1 MNLQGR
7 RVLITAGGSG
17 IGLAMAHVFTK
28 AGAAVFVTDINE
40 SALKTLKSQLP
51 QVHAV
56 TADAGNERDVVRSVE
71 QAVQA
76 LGGLDI
82 LINNAGIAGPTGP
95 VEDIT
100 LAEWENTLRI
110 NITGQF
116 LYVQNALPHLRKGTH
131 PAIVNLSS
139 AAGRLGFAG
148 RTPYSAS
155 KWAVIGFTRSL
166 ANELGPDGIRV
177 NAICPGAVDGPR
189 IQQVISAKAKM
200 LGKPHAEVED
210 TYKAQSAMHTMVTA
224 DDIANQALFVCS
236 DLALNISGQ
245 ALAVDGHTEKLF

>member
-1 MNLQGR
+1 MDLQGR
-7 RVLITAGGSG
+7 RVFITAGGSG
-17 IGLAMAHVFTK
+17 IGLAMARVFSQ

-40 SALKTLKSQLP
+40 AALTTLKQELP
-51 QVHAV
+51 GIN
-56 TADAGNERDVVRSVE
+56 TATGDAGSEEDVVRTLKTGIE
-71 QAVQA
+71 A

-116 LYVQNALPHLRKGTH
+116 LHVKYALPHLRKGKH
-131 PAIVNLSS
+131 PAILNLSS

-148 RTPYSAS
+148 RTPYSSS
-155 KWAVIGFTRSL
+155 KWGVIGFTRSL
-166 ANELGPDGIRV
+166 ANELGKEGIRV

-189 IQQVISAKAKM
+189 IQQVIGAKAKM
-200 LGKPHAEVED
+200 LGKPHEEVEAV
-210 TYKAQSAMHTMVTA
+210 YKSQAALNCMVTA

-236 DLALNISGQ
+236 DLALHISGQ
-245 ALAVDGHTEKLF
+245 ALAVDGHTEKIS

>member
-1 MNLQGR
+1 MDLKGR

-17 IGLAMAHVFTK
+17 IGLATAHTFVK
-28 AGAAVFVTDINE
+28 AGASVFVTDINE
-40 SALKTLKSQLP
+40 AALKTLKSELP
-51 QVHAV
+51 QVHAI
-56 TADAGNERDVVRSVE
+56 TADAGNEQDVIRTVDE
-71 QAVQA
+71 AVKA

-95 VEDIT
+95 VENIT

-116 LYVQNALPHLRKGTH
+116 LCVKYALPHLRKGTH

-148 RTPYSAS
+148 RTPYSSS

-166 ANELGPDGIRV
+166 ANELGSDGIRV

-189 IQQVISAKAKM
+189 IQQVIGAKAKM
-200 LGKPHAEVED
+200 LGKPHEEVEES
-210 TYKAQSAMHTMVTA
+210 YKSQSALHTMVTA
-224 DDIANQALFVCS
+224 DDIANQILFVCS

-245 ALAVDGHTEKLF
+245 ALAVDGHTEKIH

>member
-1 MNLQGR
+1 MDLQGR

-28 AGAAVFVTDINE
+28 AGASVFVTDINE

-56 TADAGNERDVVRSVE
+56 TADAGSERDVVRSVE

-100 LAEWENTLRI
+100 LAEWDNTLRI

-148 RTPYSAS
+148 RT
-155 KWAVIGFTRSL
+155 RSL

-189 IQQVISAKAKM
+189 IQQVIGAKAKM

>member
-1 MNLQGR
+1 MDLQGR

-17 IGLAMAHVFTK
+17 IGLAMAHVFIK
-28 AGAAVFVTDINE
+28 AGASVFVTDINE
-40 SALKTLKSQLP
+40 AALKTLKTQLP
-51 QVHAV
+51 QIHAI
-56 TADAGNERDVVRSVE
+56 TADAGSEQDVIRTIDE
-71 QAVQA
+71 AVKV

-116 LYVQNALPHLRKGTH
+116 LCVKYALPHLRKGTH

-155 KWAVIGFTRSL
+155 KWAVIGLTRSL

-224 DDIANQALFVCS
+224 DDIANQVLFVCS